1 MHEVCSVCLR
11 GLIGALLGSRLA
23 WVRLVGA
30 QQFLFVKPQEFAI
43 IVGTCWRFVG
53 ALVADWWKLVGTLAG
68 HLSGATLSTGKSWK
82 EIVFCS
88 GTD

>member
-1 MHEVCSVCLR
+1 MQCV
-11 GLIGALLGSRLA
+11 LA
-23 WVRLVGA
+23 WLDWCLVGVASGLRRLVGA
-30 QQFLFVKPQEFAI
+30 QEFLAVKPKEIAI
-43 IVGTCWRFVG
+43 LVGTCWRFVG

-82 EIVFCS
+82 AMVFCS